1 MDTEKDKRVAKFI
14 FTEQLNHAKF
24 ENDIHFGYVEFHRE
38 LVPHNRD
45 RFRQTSEPKVLG
57 GGRFIVDREKKQI
70 ILYGSSDDYGKCNK
84 KQLEKYLEKNGANSL
99 FDLERI
105 EWMRHYREFERDD
118 ERRDSDND
126 YWNFSDFNFVVQDSE
141 FLTI

>member
-1 MDTEKDKRVAKFI
+1 M
-14 FTEQLNHAKF
+14 
-24 ENDIHFGYVEFHRE
+24 
-38 LVPHNRD
+38 
-45 RFRQTSEPKVLG
+45 G
-57 GGRFIVDREKKQI
+57 GGCFIVDREKKQI

-84 KQLEKYLEKNGANSL
+84 KQLEKYLEKNGADYL

-126 YWNFSDFNFVVQDSE
+126 YWNFSDFSFVVQDSE